1 MRWRPK
7 RRPRTEA
14 RSRRKNTL
22 ASGKGLTNQGPLQKP
37 GLSERNPGF
46 HTWGMQP
53 RVTLGLHPGYEL
65 LLRLIEVSEVGGTLA
80 LLCGHDETLG
90 TQKVRLTLDPDV
102 RVVLRAVVLDPPGLV
117 DKAAAVVLGDGPGTH
132 QGVVEHGDF
141 IVDVVRF
148 VFLERVAFLD
158 DGLVVRMQR
167 DAARVEGAGP
177 F

>member
-1 MRWRPK
+1 MDAGQK
-7 RRPRTEA
+7 GHCMKDMIGKFIGDESGATAIEQ
-14 RSRRKNTL
+14 
-22 ASGKGLTNQGPLQKP
+22 ASP

-141 IVDVVRF
+141 IV
-148 VFLERVAFLD
+148 
-158 DGLVVRMQR
+158 
-167 DAARVEGAGP
+167 
-177 F
+177 